1 MESYQTYNFMWTKGH
16 VALDGNES
24 YATKYNN
31 ECDDRLNEAMDNYN
45 YDNGDYERYVKELTG
60 RVYGL

>member
-1 MESYQTYNFMWTKGH
+1 M
-16 VALDGNES
+16 DGNES

-45 YDNGDYERYVKELTG
+45 YDNGDYERYVKELIG
-60 RVYGL
+60 KVYGL